1 MNKEQSENP
10 EASPGAPGKNP
21 EGSRSAAPGEDVE
34 PRIGNLEEKGS
45 EALPQALI
53 VDSRRAGIEPA
64 KAGADPF
71 FSGRKHFPALDGLR
85 GLAVL
90 MVMGMHYIGALP
102 PASILRFPWCEGWVG
117 VDLFFVLSGF
127 LITGILYDSAGQV
140 HYFRNFYA
148 RRFLRIFPLYYG
160 LLFCVSCFLLFL
172 RLHFASGFAAHPE
185 RERLLADLPW
195 LWTYTVNLMSSFGLA
210 GPPFLSH
217 FWSLAVEEQ
226 FYMVW
231 PVVVFLAPR
240 RRLMAISL
248 VVMAIALLL
257 RLALTACGLGNHG
270 PVYDLMFCRMDA
282 FGAGAIV
289 VLLSRGPQ
297 GLTPFSGLAKRAM
310 LVSGGFVLIAL
321 AAVPL
326 IGFAWSVGPN
336 PFLLSGS
343 VALPP
348 WSGSRWLTD
357 ALYSVLAVLF
367 ASVIGVI
374 STGTGPWALPAAVLN
389 LPILRT
395 FGKYSYALYVF
406 HVPIFVMLI
415 PLQARIAARF
425 PLFGGNL
432 GGIAWIV
439 LNLCLAFSAAFLSYH
454 LYEKHFLILKKYFP
468 ERVAAGGIND
478 QRSTTD
484 GQ

>member
-1 MNKEQSENP
+1 MSKDQSENSD
-10 EASPGAPGKNP
+10 AGPGAQGKNP
-21 EGSRSAAPGEDVE
+21 EGSGSGAPDGNLE
-34 PRIGNLEEKGS
+34 PRIENLEEKGS
-45 EALPQALI
+45 EALPQPLV

-102 PASILRFPWCEGWVG
+102 PASVLRFPWCEGWVG

-127 LITGILYDSAGQV
+127 LITGILYDSVGQV

-160 LLFCVSCFLLFL
+160 LLFCVTCFLLFL
-172 RLHFASGFAAHPE
+172 RLHFASGFAAHPG
-185 RERLLADLPW
+185 RETLLADLPW

-226 FYMVW
+226 FYMIW

-240 RRLMAISL
+240 RRLITISL
-248 VVMAIALLL
+248 AVMAIALLL

-289 VLLSRGPQ
+289 ALSSRGSR
-297 GLTPFSGLAKRAM
+297 GLTPFAGLAKWAM
-310 LVSGGFVLIAL
+310 LASGSFVLIAL

-357 ALYSVLAVLF
+357 ALYSVLAVFF

-374 STGTGPWALPAAVLN
+374 STGAGPWALPAAVLN

-415 PLQARIAARF
+415 PLQAGIAARW
-425 PLFGGNL
+425 PDFGGNL
-432 GGIAWIV
+432 GGVAWII
-439 LNLCLAFSAAFLSYH
+439 LNVCLAFSAAFLSYH
-454 LYEKHFLILKKYFP
+454 LYEKHFLKLKKYFP
-468 ERVAAGGIND
+468 ERVGVAAAPNP
-478 QRSTTD
+478 R
-484 GQ
+484 